1 MSHQFKK
8 RLSLGRHGA
17 AWLKSIHSHL
27 CQRKCAKSGV
37 WRELLVEMLPVILL
51 GFSLI

>member
-1 MSHQFKK
+1 MSKQFKK
-8 RLSLGRHGA
+8 SLSRGRHGA
-17 AWLKSIHSHL
+17 AWLKSIQSRL
-27 CQRKCAKSGV
+27 CQRSCAKGGV